1 MSEKNPFKEVFKR
14 LESEIPSTDESIK
27 YLESLTNQRL
37 QALYKVSQQI
47 NTILDPDVLFQ
58 KVIERTVELMN
69 AEHAVIVLR
78 ENEDLKIRISH
89 NIDDQSER
97 NALTF
102 SRSVVSRVID
112 EVKPLYSMNALEDQQ
127 FSQFQTIHQLEILS
141 FICVPIQIGDEVIG
155 TIYVDNR
162 HLANVFTEEDV
173 EFLQAFANLMGIA
186 IRNSLAYKKIE
197 ELNRSLEAKVN
208 ERTAELRKTIEEL
221 KTTQQ
226 RLIQTEKMASVG
238 RLIAGFIHEFNNPIN
253 FIYSNLPHLESYC
266 LEILSALQNALKE
279 LPNPVRQK
287 LEATYELDFIQ
298 QDLLKII
305 SGIREGTQRSQKI
318 VEDLRNLSIKQSSG
332 TDVLNWNQT
341 LRKIIDLFER
351 SEKRTVKIEINF
363 EKDFYVSGNPGEFHQ
378 VITNLLMNAIDAE
391 ATHIQIFNKQFGKF
405 LLCEIVDN
413 GEGIDNA
420 DLGKIFDPFYTTKK
434 VGQGIGLGLSIVYSI
449 IHNMGGRIE
458 VESKKGRG
466 TKFRLFIPLA
476 K

>member
-287 LEATYELDFIQ
+287 LEATYEF
-298 QDLLKII
+298 
-305 SGIREGTQRSQKI
+305 
-318 VEDLRNLSIKQSSG
+318 
-332 TDVLNWNQT
+332 
-341 LRKIIDLFER
+341 
-351 SEKRTVKIEINF
+351 
-363 EKDFYVSGNPGEFHQ
+363 
-378 VITNLLMNAIDAE
+378 A
-391 ATHIQIFNKQFGKF
+391 
-405 LLCEIVDN
+405 
-413 GEGIDNA
+413 
-420 DLGKIFDPFYTTKK
+420 
-434 VGQGIGLGLSIVYSI
+434 
-449 IHNMGGRIE
+449 
-458 VESKKGRG
+458 
-466 TKFRLFIPLA
+466 
-476 K
+476 